1 MLQLSGISVRSGA
14 GPEAPQLLQ
23 GLDLAFPARH
33 FGAIVGPSGCGK
45 STLLKTIAGLMEHH
59 EGILTWQGREV
70 GPGHDL
76 DPSEL
81 GYVPQFSIF
90 HEDLDVGEIVLNAV
104 RLRRG
109 RLGGTEARAA
119 AQAVLEQT
127 GLLEIAGRR
136 ARFLSGGQRRRLGL
150 AMELVSQPALLLAD
164 EVTSGLDPKSEDAIV
179 RMLRGLADGPMPRI
193 VLSVTHSLRHL
204 DLYDSVT
211 VLHEGRVAYHGP
223 SGGLMGHFGVTAPED
238 VFPTLAEVPLESRP
252 PSPGLPAV
260 EAPEAWPEP
269 APHAPAL
276 RQFVVLLQR
285 RWTLFFRE
293 RGQALLHLMLLA
305 IFPCLVVLFA
315 TKGLPEI
322 RNMSLAVE
330 SDVVKILAERLEF
343 TAQLSQVGSL
353 VSGLI
358 MFQVILLS
366 LMGANNGAREIAA
379 ERLIFEKEKLSGLR
393 LLPSLGAK
401 ACFLAVLVAAQSAW
415 MAVFVKTVCRLPGE
429 ALPQFAL
436 LALVNAAMTAGC
448 LAISAWSRSAEQA
461 SLISVYMVGF
471 QLPLSGAVLA
481 LPEPLGALVRPL
493 IPAYWSWSGF
503 LQTLRETRFYDLV
516 TAITSTPLSGFE
528 LCVWILAVHIV
539 FGLVLAAGGMA
550 RSSWGRAG

>member
-1 MLQLSGISVRSGA
+1 MLELAGISVRGGP
-14 GPEAPQLLQ
+14 GPEAPVLLH
-23 GLDLAFPARH
+23 GLDLAFPPRH

-45 STLLKTIAGLMEHH
+45 STLLRAIAGLMEHH
-59 EGILTWQGREV
+59 EGTLRWKGREV
-70 GPGHDL
+70 GPDHDL

-109 RLGGTEARAA
+109 GLDPGA
-119 AQAVLEQT
+119 AQAAAAAVLGQS
-127 GLLEIAGRR
+127 GLEAIAGRR

-150 AMELVSQPALLLAD
+150 AMELVSEPALLLAD

-179 RMLRGLADGPMPRI
+179 RLLRELADGPVPRL

-204 DLYDSVT
+204 DLYDSIT
-211 VLHEGRVAYHGP
+211 VLHDGRVAYHGP
-223 SGGLMGHFGVTAPED
+223 PGGLLAHFQAATPED
-238 VFPTLAEVPLESRP
+238 VFPALADP
-252 PSPGLPAV
+252 PPGGWPGSPGLPAAP
-260 EAPEAWPEP
+260 EPEAWP
-269 APHAPAL
+269 APAAHASAW
-276 RQFVVLLQR
+276 RQFLVLLRR

-293 RGQALLHLMLLA
+293 RGQALLHFLLLA

-393 LLPSLGAK
+393 LLPSLAAK
-401 ACFLAVLVAAQSAW
+401 ACFLAVLVVAQSAW
-415 MAVFVKTVCRLPGE
+415 MAVFVKTVCRLPGD

-436 LALVNAAMTAGC
+436 LALVNAAMTCGC
-448 LAISAWSRSAEQA
+448 LAISAWSRGAEQA

-481 LPEPLGALVRPL
+481 LPEPLGAIIRPL

-516 TAITSTPLSGFE
+516 TAITSTPLSGFH
-528 LCVWILAVHIV
+528 LCIWILAVHIA
-539 FGLVLAAGGMA
+539 FGLALAAGGMA
-550 RSSWGRAG
+550 RSAWGRSF